1 MPLSRELAR
10 LISRLLIGVLL
21 FAQFTVA
28 SYACPASAGS
38 DYGMVVA
45 AAPSD
50 ADMGMASA
58 EYSDVAIDPDA
69 ANLCIEH
76 CRFGQQ
82 SADTPATVQAP
93 VTAAA
98 LLYEIPAPS
107 EGLPAAD
114 RSFPS
119 LDPAVATPPPPHAIL
134 HCVLRI

>member
-1 MPLSRELAR
+1 
-10 LISRLLIGVLL
+10 
-21 FAQFTVA
+21 VA

-38 DYGMVVA
+38 DSGTVVA
-45 AAPSD
+45 AGALD
-50 ADMGMASA
+50 ADMRMASA
-58 EYSDVAIDPDA
+58 EHSNVTIDPDA
-69 ANLCIEH
+69 ANLCVEH

-82 SADTPATVQAP
+82 NADTPATMQAP

-107 EGLPAAD
+107 EALPAAG

-119 LDPAVATPPPPHAIL
+119 PDPAVATPPPPHAIL